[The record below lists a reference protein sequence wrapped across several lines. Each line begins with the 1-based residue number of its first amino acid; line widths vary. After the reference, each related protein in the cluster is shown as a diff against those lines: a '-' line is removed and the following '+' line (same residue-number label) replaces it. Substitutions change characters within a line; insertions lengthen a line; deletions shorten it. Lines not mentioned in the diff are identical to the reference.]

1 MRTWTLIGCLA
12 NVTPSMTYLQ
22 LAVGITLLAIIFA
35 FGVAILVGLLKG
47 KIDLS
52 LLLEESGG
60 GASMSRFQ
68 LLVFTLVI
76 GLSFFFIVA
85 GTGKFPDPIP
95 KEVLMLL
102 GISATT
108 YGVSKGIQGAGGL
121 ASKGG
126 DGGNDGENRDAAKS
140 AADKAAAAKAAAD
153 KAAGVGE

>member
-12 NVTPSMTYLQ
+12 NVTPNMTYLQ
-22 LAVGITLLAIIFA
+22 LAVGITLLVIILILGA
-35 FGVAILVGLLKG
+35 AILVGLWTG
-47 KIDLS
+47 KINLS

-68 LLVFTLVI
+68 LLVFTFVI

-121 ASKGG
+121 ENKGG
-126 DGGNDGENRDAAKS
+126 GSDGGNGDTAKS